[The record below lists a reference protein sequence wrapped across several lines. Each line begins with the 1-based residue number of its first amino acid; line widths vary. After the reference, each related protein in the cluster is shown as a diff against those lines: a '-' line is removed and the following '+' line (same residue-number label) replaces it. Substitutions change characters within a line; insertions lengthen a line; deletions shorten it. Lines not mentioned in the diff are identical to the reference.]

1 MHDFHIMDILTMIK
15 ENAIGFPYAP
25 LYEKHMKAFYDSLN
39 EKDKRHYAA
48 IEAIKL
54 DYGGITYIAEL
65 LNCARST
72 IHDAI
77 EEFKKK

>member
-1 MHDFHIMDILTMIK
+1 MEDKQNKI
-15 ENAIGFPYAP
+15 PYP
-25 LYEKHMKAFYDSLN
+25 YSPTTERWMKRLYNNLN

-65 LNCARST
+65 FNCARST

>member
-1 MHDFHIMDILTMIK
+1 MEDKQNKITY
-15 ENAIGFPYAP
+15 PYSSRTERWMKT
-25 LYEKHMKAFYDSLN
+25 LYNSLN

>member
-1 MHDFHIMDILTMIK
+1 MEDKQNKITY
-15 ENAIGFPYAP
+15 PYSP
-25 LYEKHMKAFYDSLN
+25 TTERWMKMLYNSLN

-48 IEAIKL
+48 VEAIKL
-54 DYGGITYIAEL
+54 DYGGITYISEL

>member
-1 MHDFHIMDILTMIK
+1 MEDKQNKITY
-15 ENAIGFPYAP
+15 PYSSATERWMKM
-25 LYEKHMKAFYDSLN
+25 LYNSLN

-48 IEAIKL
+48 VEAIKL